1 MEIFLAALVLV
12 ALCVFGLC
20 FNIIFRKDG
29 KFPETE
35 IENNKEMRKRG
46 IKCAKEEE
54 MKLWGKKDENGNP
67 VSCDEGGCGACGS
80 RETCHLIFGPGEG
93 HAIIAVRRDFNNL
106 IYLL

>member
-1 MEIFLAALVLV
+1 MEILIASVILI

-20 FNIIFRKDG
+20 FNIIFREDG

-54 MKLWGKKDENGNP
+54 IRIWGKKDQDGNP
-67 VSCDEGGCGACGS
+67 AACDESGCGSCGS
-80 RETCHLIFGPGEG
+80 RETCH
-93 HAIIAVRRDFNNL
+93 
-106 IYLL
+106 

>member
-1 MEIFLAALVLV
+1 MELFLAVLALI
-12 ALCVFGLC
+12 AFCVFGLC

-54 MKLWGKKDENGNP
+54 ITLWGKKDKDGNP
-67 VSCDEGGCGACGS
+67 VACDEGGCGSCS
-80 RETCHLIFGPGEG
+80 NLDCH
-93 HAIIAVRRDFNNL
+93 
-106 IYLL
+106 

>member
-1 MEIFLAALVLV
+1 MEILLAAIVLV
-12 ALCVFGLC
+12 GLCVVGLC

-54 MKLWGKKDENGNP
+54 MKLWGKKGADGN
-67 VSCDEGGCGACGS
+67 SGCDDGGCGSCSS
-80 RETCHLIFGPGEG
+80 REIC
-93 HAIIAVRRDFNNL
+93 R
-106 IYLL
+106 

>member
-1 MEIFLAALVLV
+1 MEIFIASLVLV

-54 MKLWGKKDENGNP
+54 IKIWGKKVPDGQPECN
-67 VSCDEGGCGACGS
+67 EGGCSSCG
-80 RETCHLIFGPGEG
+80 TNCH
-93 HAIIAVRRDFNNL
+93 
-106 IYLL
+106 

>member
-1 MEIFLAALVLV
+1 MEIFIAALIFV

-35 IENNKEMRKRG
+35 IENNIEMRKRG

-54 MKLWGKKDENGNP
+54 IKLWGKKDKDGKVEQEGIKVGECKIVEYKASGSTPTLSLIERLDINKD
-67 VSCDEGGCGACGS
+67 DEGKW
-80 RETCHLIFGPGEG
+80 
-93 HAIIAVRRDFNNL
+93 N
-106 IYLL
+106 

>member
-1 MEIFLAALVLV
+1 MELFIAAVVLV
-12 ALCVFGLC
+12 GLCVFGLC

-54 MKLWGKKDENGNP
+54 MKLWGPKDSEGRP
-67 VSCDEGGCGACGS
+67 VCDEGGCSSCS
-80 RETCHLIFGPGEG
+80 SNCTPS
-93 HAIIAVRRDFNNL
+93 
-106 IYLL
+106 